1 MRERGRAGW
10 CGDGWNTDGA
20 QQDCHVDMLTI
31 VEVAETAAALP
42 APSGGFGSSPAA
54 AVEAGMLSDIETT

>member
-20 QQDCHVDMLTI
+20 QTI
-31 VEVAETAAALP
+31 VEEAETAAALP

-54 AVEAGMLSDIETT
+54 SASAFNTESKAGMLSDIETT